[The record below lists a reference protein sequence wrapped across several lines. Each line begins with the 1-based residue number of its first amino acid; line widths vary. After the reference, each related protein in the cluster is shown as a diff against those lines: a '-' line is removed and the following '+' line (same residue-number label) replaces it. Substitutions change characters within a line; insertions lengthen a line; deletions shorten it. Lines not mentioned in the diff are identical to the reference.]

1 MRQKERCSNRKPDKK
16 QQGMKK
22 LQKEKRRERRREK
35 EKDEGEIKDRP
46 DGLGRLDYKRGDD
59 WKKEVKGKSWEG
71 REKKGMEI
79 ERWGEEGERGRE
91 GRRREEVKD

>member
-1 MRQKERCSNRKPDKK
+1 M
-16 QQGMKK
+16 
-22 LQKEKRRERRREK
+22 
-35 EKDEGEIKDRP
+35 
-46 DGLGRLDYKRGDD
+46 GRLDYKRGDD

-79 ERWGEEGERGRE
+79 ERWGEEGERERE